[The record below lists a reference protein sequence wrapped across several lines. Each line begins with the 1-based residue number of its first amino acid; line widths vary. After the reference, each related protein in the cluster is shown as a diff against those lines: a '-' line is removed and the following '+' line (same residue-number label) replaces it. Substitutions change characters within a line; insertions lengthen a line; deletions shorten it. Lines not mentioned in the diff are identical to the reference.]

1 MKEIENLS
9 FFTPM
14 ECVVTEPFEH
24 KKVTSQ
30 AIGTGSKIEMLDN
43 KTKFVLLKVLKS
55 GISMQN
61 MSLAL
66 MASTGSYV
74 AVESNQYVTEWAKR
88 EFQLTNGTK
97 YIMVPFSSIKGV
109 YKDEGDK

>member
-1 MKEIENLS
+1 MKDIEKLG
-9 FFTPM
+9 FFTPV
-14 ECVVTEPFEH
+14 ECVAAEPFEH
-24 KKVTSQ
+24 KKVTSH
-30 AIGTGSKIEMLDN
+30 AIGSGSKIEMLDN
-43 KTKFVLLKVLKS
+43 KTKFVLLKVLRN

-66 MASTGSYV
+66 MASAGSYI

-88 EFQLTNGTK
+88 EFQLTDGTK
-97 YIMVPFSSIKGV
+97 YIMVPYSAIKGI